1 MKNFGSAVILA
12 GGKSSRMGF
21 DKQFLSINKDRRIK
35 KLCKSLRSEFDE
47 IIIVTNKPECYVSFQ
62 ETIICDEI
70 KNSGPLG
77 GIHAGLKASS
87 STYAYF
93 TACDMPNINMPY
105 IRHMK
110 SRLSDGNHD
119 ACLTYSK
126 GKIETFNSFYSV
138 GSIGKIESLL
148 QNNRRCILSLVDN
161 VNTLFIKEETAV
173 TFSPGMEM
181 FFNLNTFSDLKE
193 YEDYFS
199 RKNICPSICST
210 ENRNYCFFNASHS

>member
-1 MKNFGSAVILA
+1 MKSFGSAVILA

-21 DKQFLSINKDRRIK
+21 DKQFLSINKERIIK
-35 KLCKSLRSEFDE
+35 RLCKSLRSEFDE

-87 STYAYF
+87 SAYTYF
-93 TACDMPNINMPY
+93 TACDMPYINMPY

-110 SRLSDGNHD
+110 SRLSGGNHD
-119 ACLTYSK
+119 ACMTCSK
-126 GKIETFNSFYSV
+126 GNIETFNSFYSV
-138 GSIGKIESLL
+138 NSVGKIEDLL

-161 VNTLFIKEETAV
+161 INTLFIKEEIAM

-181 FFNLNTFSDLKE
+181 FFNLNTFSDVKE
-193 YEDYFS
+193 YKDYFS
-199 RKNICPSICST
+199 QKNTCST
-210 ENRNYCFFNASHS
+210 ENRDACFFNASHL